1 MAIIGKIVKL
11 NNESINIRPGE
22 VVADIIMDKQYLQ
35 IRTYAMGDIDRE
47 RGSKQNIQMTKDKAL
62 ELKEI
67 LEKFLQSR

>member
-1 MAIIGKIVKL
+1 MAIVGKIVTLK
-11 NNESINIRPGE
+11 NESINIRPGE

-47 RGSKQNIQMTKDKAL
+47 RGSKQNIQITKEKAI

-67 LEKFLQSR
+67 LEIFIQKP